1 MKTKV
6 ICKWLLIVSS
16 LLFSVVSYI
25 FGYSFSSTNY
35 NSFLLAASKY
45 ENGQYYTHVDID
57 YTESSISYDDVF
69 AIARSL
75 YGKQESINPYLKTK
89 NQYDFKLSDF
99 NFTSNICSAYVY
111 SDKKKM
117 ECLSIQLYQENST
130 IASGPKNGANF
141 AAYISSSIADSLI
154 DLGLFNSFDDILQSD
169 IIFSAVSNDSSYSF
183 SINNIY
189 LNNESEHWSREE
201 DLKNNLFCNHFA
213 SWNKDAIFS
222 YCPKLIRMDEQVLLS
237 SDIRGGYGNLDCL
250 SKSAIMNTSKN
261 ISITLHHNAPTKF
274 SFGAAFDHYLYRNNY
289 TKPIAVASVPSSN
302 YSKLLNITINC
313 INNGVDLDSFNSSL
327 QLKKRKIDFLCVGRF
342 VPIKNQMFILKL
354 IKKYYMNSNTNF
366 CFLGDGP
373 LLEECKAYVKE
384 NHIPNVSF
392 EGFVDDG
399 NRYMANSKVL
409 LMPSLN
415 EGNPMVVNEALASGM
430 MVVGSD
436 VGGIH
441 DLLVNLEN
449 CFLCEVNNED
459 SFYLAM
465 ERCLKTIK
473 AEDVVFNV
481 KKSDYSIDHT
491 VDSYFEIFGI
501 AKEVFQ

>member
-69 AIARSL
+69 AITRSL

-117 ECLSIQLYQENST
+117 ECLPIQLYHENST

-201 DLKNNLFCNHFA
+201 DLKNNLFRNHFA

-222 YCPKLIRMDEQVLLS
+222 YCPELIRMDEQVLLS

-261 ISITLHHNAPTKF
+261 ISITLHHNGDNKTFVSPSFSKISIAS
-274 SFGAAFDHYLYRNNY
+274 SFGIKQAFLL
-289 TKPIAVASVPSSN
+289 IAMILPFSVIVILSLFVP
-302 YSKLLNITINC
+302 YIYCRKKLLLLITFGLFFVLFASEVIKTVFSLS
-313 INNGVDLDSFNSSL
+313 IQIYSIFNSAGNILMLLIIGILSCSL
-327 QLKKRKIDFLCVGRF
+327 IFRGKHE
-342 VPIKNQMFILKL
+342 
-354 IKKYYMNSNTNF
+354 NTI
-366 CFLGDGP
+366 
-373 LLEECKAYVKE
+373 E
-384 NHIPNVSF
+384 NNH
-392 EGFVDDG
+392 
-399 NRYMANSKVL
+399 
-409 LMPSLN
+409 
-415 EGNPMVVNEALASGM
+415 
-430 MVVGSD
+430 
-436 VGGIH
+436 H
-441 DLLVNLEN
+441 
-449 CFLCEVNNED
+449 
-459 SFYLAM
+459 
-465 ERCLKTIK
+465 
-473 AEDVVFNV
+473 
-481 KKSDYSIDHT
+481 SI
-491 VDSYFEIFGI
+491 SI
-501 AKEVFQ
+501 